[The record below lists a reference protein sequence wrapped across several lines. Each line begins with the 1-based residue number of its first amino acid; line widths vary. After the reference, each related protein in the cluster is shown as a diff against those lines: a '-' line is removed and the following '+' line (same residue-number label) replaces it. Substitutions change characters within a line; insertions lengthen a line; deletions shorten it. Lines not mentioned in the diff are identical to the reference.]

1 MNLYKI
7 SQDVN
12 DYYDT
17 YDSAIVCAETEDEA
31 RMIHPSGEEWNGSRE
46 KIFDTWC
53 DVKDVQVKIIG
64 AAANN
69 LQKGVILASY
79 NAG

>member
-1 MNLYKI
+1 MNLYLI

-12 DYYDT
+12 DEYDT
-17 YDSAIVCAETEDEA
+17 YDSAVVCAETEDEA
-31 RMIHPSGEEWNGSRE
+31 RMIHPVDEEWDGSKAE
-46 KIFDTWC
+46 NYCEWC

-64 AAANN
+64 VAANN
-69 LQKGVILASY
+69 LQIGVILASY